1 MKPSLKF
8 FRIKLWPLTIFAV
21 LGLLSA
27 CGGRDGTAA
36 KIANIPMELQV
47 ARFDRE
53 FANATPAGLPALK
66 AKYPYLFPQQY
77 PDSLWEAKLADTL
90 QLELSTEVERTFGDF
105 ARETQGLES
114 LFRHIKYYFP
124 QYRVPKVV
132 TLVSDVRYQE
142 RVILTDS
149 LLLIGL
155 DNYLGSDHRFY
166 GGLQRYIAASL
177 ERDFLLSDVASAF
190 SKTVVHYPSDR
201 SFLAKMV
208 HYGKELYLKDRLL
221 PDASDAQKIGYTQE
235 ELAWAMANEEQMWRY
250 FVERDLL
257 YDTATDLER
266 KFLDPAPFSKF
277 GMELDIE
284 SPGRLGRYT
293 GWQIV
298 RAFMER
304 NPVGL
309 EDLMALPG
317 DEIFKRS
324 NYKPRN

>member
-208 HYGKELYLKDRLL
+208 
-221 PDASDAQKIGYTQE
+221 
-235 ELAWAMANEEQMWRY
+235 
-250 FVERDLL
+250 
-257 YDTATDLER
+257 
-266 KFLDPAPFSKF
+266 
-277 GMELDIE
+277 
-284 SPGRLGRYT
+284 
-293 GWQIV
+293 
-298 RAFMER
+298 
-304 NPVGL
+304 
-309 EDLMALPG
+309 
-317 DEIFKRS
+317 
-324 NYKPRN
+324 

>member
-1 MKPSLKF
+1 
-8 FRIKLWPLTIFAV
+8 
-21 LGLLSA
+21 
-27 CGGRDGTAA
+27 
-36 KIANIPMELQV
+36 
-47 ARFDRE
+47 
-53 FANATPAGLPALK
+53 
-66 AKYPYLFPQQY
+66 
-77 PDSLWEAKLADTL
+77 
-90 QLELSTEVERTFGDF
+90 
-105 ARETQGLES
+105 
-114 LFRHIKYYFP
+114 
-124 QYRVPKVV
+124 

>member
-1 MKPSLKF
+1 L
-8 FRIKLWPLTIFAV
+8 
-21 LGLLSA
+21 
-27 CGGRDGTAA
+27 
-36 KIANIPMELQV
+36 E
-47 ARFDRE
+47 E
-53 FANATPAGLPALK
+53 
-66 AKYPYLFPQQY
+66 KY
-77 PDSLWEAKLADTL
+77 
-90 QLELSTEVERTFGDF
+90 
-105 ARETQGLES
+105 
-114 LFRHIKYYFP
+114 
-124 QYRVPKVV
+124 
-132 TLVSDVRYQE
+132 
-142 RVILTDS
+142 
-149 LLLIGL
+149 
-155 DNYLGSDHRFY
+155 
-166 GGLQRYIAASL
+166 
-177 ERDFLLSDVASAF
+177 LLSDVASAF
-190 SKTVVHYPSDR
+190 SKTMLPYPNER

-208 HYGKELYLKDRLL
+208 YYGKELHLKDSLL
-221 PDASDAQKIGYTQE
+221 PGASDDQRIGYSPEQI
-235 ELAWAMANEEQMWRY
+235 AWARANEEQIWRY

-257 YDTATDLER
+257 YDTASDLER